1 MHSLLHWKHRACWS
15 ESGIATWRA
24 VLLHPFPAKDSA
36 VDSCNLIGPIG
47 IEYRRKN
54 RLKEADAAG
63 VTQDY
68 VAEPDRPQNKV
79 LFARDVLAD
88 LIGVKDSEGGS
99 LDGALDSYEVTES
112 SIQAV
117 YAAKIGTSQE
127 RLAKVRGDY
136 GIRQKAALEKLT
148 PNLRRNVV
156 KKVITIR
163 LGLDFLLS
171 KTSNNKFVGPHVFQ
185 PALWKE
191 LHDQYGNAPSRLEA
205 DVALIVIPS

>member
-1 MHSLLHWKHRACWS
+1 MIFT
-15 ESGIATWRA
+15 IAA
-24 VLLHPFPAKDSA
+24 
-36 VDSCNLIGPIG
+36 
-47 IEYRRKN
+47 RRFRKLTRN
-54 RLKEADAAG
+54 QIAAGLCIPLKEADAVG

-68 VAEPDRPQNKV
+68 VAEQDRPQNKV

-88 LIGVKDSEGGS
+88 LMDVKNSEGGS

-136 GIRQKAALEKLT
+136 GIRQKAALDKLT
-148 PNLRRNVV
+148 PNLKRNVV
-156 KKVITIR
+156 KKVISIG

-171 KTSNNKFVGPHVFQ
+171 KMSNNKFVGPHVFQ
-185 PALWKE
+185 PALWRE
-191 LHDQYGNAPSRLEA
+191 LHDQYGDTPSSAEA
-205 DVALIVIPS
+205 DVALIVMP